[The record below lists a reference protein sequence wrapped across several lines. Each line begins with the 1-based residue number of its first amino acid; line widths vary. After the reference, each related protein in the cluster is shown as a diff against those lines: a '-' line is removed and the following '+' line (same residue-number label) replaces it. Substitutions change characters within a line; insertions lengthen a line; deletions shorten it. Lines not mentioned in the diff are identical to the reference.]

1 MAGKTKKIQTDNDV
15 KKKAVKLVVAHLK
28 KKIPNEY
35 FSGEESLKKW
45 VADMEALL
53 EESEFNLS
61 EYFDMRSE
69 LNSVI
74 EGGLEGDMKFR
85 IRDSWYSFGKALNK
99 KLKLD

>member
-35 FSGEESLKKW
+35 FSGKESLEKW
-45 VADMEALL
+45 IADMEEMLK
-53 EESEFNLS
+53 ESEFNLVR
-61 EYFDMRSE
+61 YFDMRSE

-74 EGGLEGDMKFR
+74 EGGLEGDMKFK

>member
-1 MAGKTKKIQTDNDV
+1 MKQNWKPGTLIYPLPAI
-15 KKKAVKLVVAHLK
+15 LV
-28 KKIPNEY
+28 
-35 FSGEESLKKW
+35 SCGS
-45 VADMEALL
+45 